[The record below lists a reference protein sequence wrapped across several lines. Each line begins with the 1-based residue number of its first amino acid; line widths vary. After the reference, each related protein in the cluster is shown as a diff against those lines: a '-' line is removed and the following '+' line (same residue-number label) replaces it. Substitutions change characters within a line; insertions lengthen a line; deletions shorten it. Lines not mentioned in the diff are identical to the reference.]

1 MHSCCHVKLTWLHI
15 RQLWCAV
22 TGMRKIISDR
32 VEATPL
38 ISWCIRKCVIK
49 MVSKSQPEFW
59 CCSSSIKQRRLFC
72 SVIGWQKL
80 NYSGSLIE
88 YLAPV
93 WANKTKMAVGG
104 NEDSLI
110 GFLWI
115 NPLRRVQG
123 VNCPK
128 HTHTHTN
135 TKDWRLPPVHLMKLC
150 VCALLHKAGQHW

>member
-22 TGMRKIISDR
+22 TGMGKIIS
-32 VEATPL
+32 ESGSNATDIL
-38 ISWCIRKCVIK
+38 VCQEVCVK

-59 CCSSSIKQRRLFC
+59 CCSSFIKQRRLFC

-93 WANKTKMAVGG
+93 
-104 NEDSLI
+104 
-110 GFLWI
+110 
-115 NPLRRVQG
+115 
-123 VNCPK
+123 
-128 HTHTHTN
+128 
-135 TKDWRLPPVHLMKLC
+135 
-150 VCALLHKAGQHW
+150 